1 MERKI
6 KIFQSD
12 GGGEFSSIIFQQHL
26 QQSGIIKQTSCPY
39 TPQQN
44 GVAERKHRH
53 IMETALTMLFE
64 SSLPLKYWVETVLT
78 AVYLINRLPQTIIKM
93 HTPHELLF
101 KETPSYNEIKVFGC
115 RCFPSLRDYN
125 KTKFDKKTLPCIFVG
140 YSPTHKGY
148 RCLFPQTIKFIFLV
162 M

>member
-12 GGGEFSSIIFQQHL
+12 GGGEFSSIFFQQHL

-64 SSLPLKYWVETVLT
+64 SSLPLKYWVEAILT
-78 AVYLINRLPQTIIKM
+78 AYISLINCHKQ
-93 HTPHELLF
+93 LLRC
-101 KETPSYNEIKVFGC
+101 THLMSYF
-115 RCFPSLRDYN
+115 LR
-125 KTKFDKKTLPCIFVG
+125 KLLVTMKLK
-140 YSPTHKGY
+140 
-148 RCLFPQTIKFIFLV
+148 FLV
-162 M
+162 AVVFLL